1 MEREDQV
8 YKLKKSI
15 TRRIKVMHIIFICT
29 VIYFLIHIIFGI
41 FCDSTLRK
49 DAKAFESKVL
59 SRQSLS
65 PRRGTI
71 YARNGE
77 PLAVS
82 ITRSKLIIDFGN
94 DRFKRSK
101 TYKNDADTLA
111 RKLAA
116 FFGDKSAKEY
126 REELMTLRSKAIK
139 TGKHISR
146 AIFRDV
152 DQNEW
157 EEIRRYPLLRDGY
170 NVTYSVQEC
179 AHRVYPQGN
188 LALRTIGRA
197 DRAEPYGI
205 ERGMNDTLKGKKGLQ
220 VWKVLAPGVKAR
232 IRHKDNVEV
241 ENGYDVVSTLDVDLQ
256 DVASAALE
264 EQLIAQNANWGTTI
278 VMEVSTGDILAMA
291 NLKRVEDRCV
301 ESRNYAIEIPINPG
315 STFKLLSAMA
325 LLEKGVPTTAT
336 RDSELGRRVEI
347 GNSRA
352 KVQDSHAIGKET
364 GGVIDMRKAFAESA
378 NVYFTKIIYDTFKNK
393 PEEFSDFCDERY
405 IGRSVGLEEYNSE
418 YRKLRRL
425 DKKHPSRLN
434 ALVNL
439 AYGYGVDVTPLHTI
453 TIYNAVAN
461 DGVMVAPRLVLRTE
475 RDGKVVER
483 ADVKVL
489 NDKICS
495 RRTLDT
501 LRMMME
507 DVSNIGT
514 ASEFFGEKA
523 CNFRTGSKTGTAQ
536 INTTIDG
543 VRYKKE
549 DGYYYGSMVTY
560 MPADKP
566 RYTIMTAI
574 FTKRQAGKFY
584 YGASLTG
591 PVQKRVA
598 TYLYNREMGNAVSID
613 ERDFTTNR
621 KVVAKS
627 SLEGVEVNKGCVPQV
642 VGMGLNDALYL
653 LEDSGLTVDVIGC
666 GRVVEQSLKAGTK
679 IADGNKRI
687 TIRLK

>member
-41 FCDSTLRK
+41 FCDSTLRE

-170 NVTYSVQEC
+170 NVTYSVQDC

-347 GNSRA
+347 GNSGA

-405 IGRSVGLEEYNSE
+405 IGRSAGLEEYNSE

-461 DGVMVAPRLVLRTE
+461 NGVMVAPRLVLRTE
-475 RDGKVVER
+475 RDGKVVEK

-514 ASEFFGEKA
+514 AAEFFGEKA

-543 VRYKKE
+543 VRYRKE

-598 TYLYNREMGNAVSID
+598 TYLYNREMRNAVSID

>member
-1 MEREDQV
+1 MEKEEQV

-29 VIYFLIHIIFGI
+29 VIYFLVHIIFGI
-41 FCDSTLRK
+41 FCDGTLRE

-59 SRQSLS
+59 TRQTLS

-82 ITRSKLIIDFGN
+82 IKRSKLIIDFGN
-94 DRFKRSK
+94 DRFKISSIYHK
-101 TYKNDADTLA
+101 QADTLA

-116 FFGDKSAKEY
+116 FFGDRSAKEY
-126 REELMTLRSKAIK
+126 YSDLIGYREKAIRSN
-139 TGKHISR
+139 KHLSR

-157 EEIRRYPLLRDGY
+157 EEIRRYPLLRNGY
-170 NVTYSVQEC
+170 GVTYSVQDC
-179 AHRVYPQGN
+179 DYRVYPQGN

-197 DRAEPYGI
+197 DKATPYGI
-205 ERGMNDTLKGKKGLQ
+205 ERGMNDTLRGKKGLQ

-232 IRHKDNVEV
+232 ISHKDNVDV

-256 DVASAALE
+256 DIANVALE

-291 NLKRVEDRCV
+291 NLKRKEGRCV
-301 ESRNYAIEIPINPG
+301 EERNYAIEVPMNPG
-315 STFKLLSAMA
+315 STFKLLTTMA
-325 LLEKGVPTTAT
+325 LLEKGVPTTT
-336 RDSELGRRVEI
+336 VYDSELGRRVEI
-347 GNSRA
+347 GNSGA
-352 KVQDSHAIGKET
+352 KVQDSHAIGKDT
-364 GGVIDMRKAFAESA
+364 GGEIDMRKAFAESA
-378 NVYFTKIIYDTFKNK
+378 NVYFTKIAYDTFKSK
-393 PEEFSDFCDERY
+393 PEEFSDFCDARY

-418 YRKLRRL
+418 YRKLKRF

-439 AYGYGVDVTPLHTI
+439 AYGYGVDITPLHTI

-475 RDGKVVER
+475 RDGKVIDKAKVE
-483 ADVKVL
+483 VL

-514 ASEFFGEKA
+514 AAEFFSEKS
-523 CNFRTGSKTGTAQ
+523 CHFRTGSKTGTAQ
-536 INTTIDG
+536 VNTIIDG
-543 VRYKKE
+543 VRYRKE

-574 FTKRQAGKFY
+574 FTKKQPGKFY

-598 TYLYNREMGNAVSID
+598 TYLYNRELKNAMPID
-613 ERDFTTNR
+613 ECDYPTNR
-621 KVVAKS
+621 KVVAKRDLDS
-627 SLEGVEVNKGCVPQV
+627 VEVKVGYVPKV
-642 VGMGLNDALYL
+642 VGMGLSDALYL
-653 LEDSGLTVDVIGC
+653 LENSGLMVDVVGC
-666 GRVVEQSLKAGTK
+666 GRVVEQSLKAGSK
-679 IADGNKRI
+679 IVDGNKRI
-687 TIRLK
+687 TIKLK

>member
-29 VIYFLIHIIFGI
+29 FIYFLIHIIFGI
-41 FCDSTLRK
+41 FCDGTLRE

-94 DRFKRSK
+94 DRFRRSK
-101 TYKNDADTLA
+101 TYNNDADTLA

-116 FFGDKSAKEY
+116 FFGDKSAREY
-126 REELMTLRSKAIK
+126 YEELISLRSKAIR

-157 EEIRRYPLLRDGY
+157 EEIRRYPLLRNGY
-170 NVTYSVQEC
+170 NVTYSVQESG
-179 AHRVYPQGN
+179 HRVYPQGN

-197 DRAEPYGI
+197 DRAKPYGI
-205 ERGMNDTLKGKKGLQ
+205 ERGMNDTLQGKNGMQ

-241 ENGYDVVSTLDVDLQ
+241 ENGYDVVTTLDVDLQ
-256 DVASAALE
+256 DIANVALE
-264 EQLIAQNANWGTTI
+264 EQLIAQNADWGTTI

-291 NLKRVEDRCV
+291 NLKRTEDRCV
-301 ESRNYAIEIPINPG
+301 ESRNYAIEMPINPG

-325 LLEKGVPTTAT
+325 LLEKGVPTTTT

-393 PEEFSDFCDERY
+393 PEEFSDFCNERY

-418 YRKLRRL
+418 YRKLRRF

-439 AYGYGVDVTPLHTI
+439 AYGYGVDITPLHTI

-475 RDGKVVER
+475 RDGKVVEK

-514 ASEFFGEKA
+514 AAEFFSEKA
-523 CNFRTGSKTGTAQ
+523 CHFRTGSKTGTAQ
-536 INTTIDG
+536 VNTIIDG
-543 VRYKKE
+543 VRYRKE

-598 TYLYNREMGNAVSID
+598 TYLYNRELKNATPID
-613 ERDFTTNR
+613 EREFKTER
-621 KVVAKS
+621 KVVAKR
-627 SLEGVEVNKGCVPQV
+627 SLDSVEVRQGCVPKV
-642 VGMGLNDALYL
+642 VGMGLSDALYL
-653 LEDSGLTVDVIGC
+653 LENSGLTVDVVGC
-666 GRVVEQSLKAGTK
+666 GRVTEQSLKAGTK

>member
-41 FCDSTLRK
+41 FCDSTLRE

-347 GNSRA
+347 GNSGA

-378 NVYFTKIIYDTFKNK
+378 NVYFTKIIYDTFKSK

-475 RDGKVVER
+475 RDGKVVEK
-483 ADVKVL
+483 ADIKVL

-514 ASEFFGEKA
+514 AAEFFGEKA

-543 VRYKKE
+543 VRYRKE

-598 TYLYNREMGNAVSID
+598 TYLYNCEMSNAVSID

>member
-1 MEREDQV
+1 MEDQV

-29 VIYFLIHIIFGI
+29 VIYFLIHIVFGI
-41 FCDSTLRK
+41 FCDGTLRE

-59 SRQSLS
+59 WRQSLS

-94 DRFKRSK
+94 DRFRSSK
-101 TYKNDADTLA
+101 TYKKDADTLA

-116 FFGDKSAKEY
+116 FFGDRSAKEY
-126 REELMTLRSKAIK
+126 YSDLIGYREKAIK

-157 EEIRRYPLLRDGY
+157 EELRRYPLLRNGY
-170 NVTYSVQEC
+170 NVTYSVQESG
-179 AHRVYPQGN
+179 HRVYPQGN

-197 DRAEPYGI
+197 NREKPYGI
-205 ERGMNDTLKGKKGLQ
+205 ERGMNDTLQGKNGMQ

-232 IRHKDNVEV
+232 IRHKENIEV
-241 ENGYDVVSTLDVDLQ
+241 EDGYDVVTTLDVDLQ

-315 STFKLLSAMA
+315 STFKLLSVMA
-325 LLEKGVPTTAT
+325 LLEKGVPTTT
-336 RDSELGRRVEI
+336 KYDSELGRRVEI
-347 GNSRA
+347 GNSKAR
-352 KVQDSHAIGKET
+352 VQDSHAIGRET
-364 GGVIDMRKAFAESA
+364 GGVIDMRQAFAESA
-378 NVYFTKIIYDTFKNK
+378 NVYFTKIIYDTFRNK
-393 PEEFSDFCDERY
+393 PEEFSDFCDERN
-405 IGRSVGLEEYNSE
+405 IGRSVGLEEYNSD
-418 YRKLRRL
+418 YRKLKRF

-439 AYGYGVDVTPLHTI
+439 AYGYGVDITPLHTI
-453 TIYNAVAN
+453 TLYNAVAN

-514 ASEFFGEKA
+514 AAEFFSEKA
-523 CNFRTGSKTGTAQ
+523 CHFRTGSKTGTAQ
-536 INTTIDG
+536 VNTNIDG
-543 VRYKKE
+543 VQYRKE

-560 MPADKP
+560 LPADKP

-574 FTKRQAGKFY
+574 FTKRQTGKFY

-598 TYLYNREMGNAVSID
+598 TYLYNREMRNAASIN

-627 SLEGVEVNKGCVPQV
+627 SLEGVEASKGCVPQV

-653 LEDSGLTVDVIGC
+653 LEDSGLTVDVVGC

>member
-41 FCDSTLRK
+41 FCDGTLRE

-94 DRFKRSK
+94 DRFRRSK
-101 TYKNDADTLA
+101 TYQNDADTLA

-116 FFGDKSAKEY
+116 FFGDKSAREY
-126 REELMTLRSKAIK
+126 YEELISLRSKAIR

-157 EEIRRYPLLRDGY
+157 EEIRRYPLLRNGY
-170 NVTYSVQEC
+170 NVTYSVQESG
-179 AHRVYPQGN
+179 HRVYPQGN

-197 DRAEPYGI
+197 DRAKPYGI
-205 ERGMNDTLKGKKGLQ
+205 ERGMNDTLQGKNGMQ

-241 ENGYDVVSTLDVDLQ
+241 ENGYDVVTTLDVDLQ
-256 DVASAALE
+256 DIANVALE
-264 EQLIAQNANWGTTI
+264 EQLIAQNADWGTTI

-291 NLKRVEDRCV
+291 NLKRTEDRCV
-301 ESRNYAIEIPINPG
+301 ESRNYAIEMPINPG

-393 PEEFSDFCDERY
+393 PEEFSDFCNERY

-418 YRKLRRL
+418 YRKLRRF

-439 AYGYGVDVTPLHTI
+439 AYGYGVDITPLHTI

-475 RDGKVVER
+475 RDGKVVEK

-514 ASEFFGEKA
+514 AAEFFSEKA
-523 CNFRTGSKTGTAQ
+523 CHFRTGSKTGTAQ
-536 INTTIDG
+536 VNTIIDG
-543 VRYKKE
+543 VRYRKE

-598 TYLYNREMGNAVSID
+598 TYLYNRELKNATPID
-613 ERDFTTNR
+613 EREFNTER
-621 KVVAKS
+621 KIVAKR
-627 SLEGVEVNKGCVPQV
+627 SLDSVEVRQGCVPKV
-642 VGMGLNDALYL
+642 VGMGLSDALYL
-653 LEDSGLTVDVIGC
+653 LENSGLTVDVVGC
-666 GRVVEQSLKAGTK
+666 GRVTEQSLKAGTK

>member
-41 FCDSTLRK
+41 FCDSTLRE

-170 NVTYSVQEC
+170 NVTYSVQDC

-325 LLEKGVPTTAT
+325 LLEKGVTVDRKNVTVDAIKTVGEYEASVKLHREVKAT
-336 RDSELGRRVEI
+336 V
-347 GNSRA
+347 
-352 KVQDSHAIGKET
+352 
-364 GGVIDMRKAFAESA
+364 
-378 NVYFTKIIYDTFKNK
+378 
-393 PEEFSDFCDERY
+393 
-405 IGRSVGLEEYNSE
+405 
-418 YRKLRRL
+418 KL
-425 DKKHPSRLN
+425 
-434 ALVNL
+434 
-439 AYGYGVDVTPLHTI
+439 T
-453 TIYNAVAN
+453 
-461 DGVMVAPRLVLRTE
+461 
-475 RDGKVVER
+475 
-483 ADVKVL
+483 
-489 NDKICS
+489 
-495 RRTLDT
+495 
-501 LRMMME
+501 
-507 DVSNIGT
+507 
-514 ASEFFGEKA
+514 
-523 CNFRTGSKTGTAQ
+523 
-536 INTTIDG
+536 
-543 VRYKKE
+543 
-549 DGYYYGSMVTY
+549 
-560 MPADKP
+560 
-566 RYTIMTAI
+566 
-574 FTKRQAGKFY
+574 
-584 YGASLTG
+584 
-591 PVQKRVA
+591 
-598 TYLYNREMGNAVSID
+598 
-613 ERDFTTNR
+613 
-621 KVVAKS
+621 VVA
-627 SLEGVEVNKGCVPQV
+627 EE
-642 VGMGLNDALYL
+642 
-653 LEDSGLTVDVIGC
+653 
-666 GRVVEQSLKAGTK
+666 
-679 IADGNKRI
+679 
-687 TIRLK
+687 

>member
-1 MEREDQV
+1 MEDQV

-29 VIYFLIHIIFGI
+29 VIYFLIHIVFGI
-41 FCDSTLRK
+41 FCDGTLRE

-59 SRQSLS
+59 WRQPLS

-94 DRFKRSK
+94 DRFKTSK

-126 REELMTLRSKAIK
+126 YEELISLRAKAIK

-170 NVTYSVQEC
+170 NVTYSVQESG
-179 AHRVYPQGN
+179 HRVYPQGN

-197 DRAEPYGI
+197 NREKPYGI
-205 ERGMNDTLKGKKGLQ
+205 ERGMNDTLQGKNGMQ

-232 IRHKDNVEV
+232 IRHKENIEV
-241 ENGYDVVSTLDVDLQ
+241 EDGYDVVTTLDVDLQ

-325 LLEKGVPTTAT
+325 LLEKGVPTTT
-336 RDSELGRRVEI
+336 KYDSELGRRVEI
-347 GNSRA
+347 GNSKA
-352 KVQDSHAIGKET
+352 WVQDSHAIGKET

-378 NVYFTKIIYDTFKNK
+378 NVYFTRIIYDTFKGK

-405 IGRSVGLEEYNSE
+405 IGRSVGLEEYNSD
-418 YRKLRRL
+418 YRKLKRF

-439 AYGYGVDVTPLHTI
+439 AYGYGVDITPLHTI
-453 TIYNAVAN
+453 TLYNAVAN

-475 RDGKVVER
+475 RDGKVVEK

-514 ASEFFGEKA
+514 AAEFFGEKA

-543 VRYKKE
+543 VRYRKE

-560 MPADKP
+560 LPADKP

-598 TYLYNREMGNAVSID
+598 TYLYNREMRNAASID

-627 SLEGVEVNKGCVPQV
+627 SLEGVEASKGCVPQV

-653 LEDSGLTVDVIGC
+653 LEDSGLTVDVVGC

-679 IADGNKRI
+679 IVDGNKRI

>member
-41 FCDSTLRK
+41 FCDSTLRE

-170 NVTYSVQEC
+170 NVTYSVQDC

-325 LLEKGVPTTAT
+325 LLEKGVPTTET

-347 GNSRA
+347 GNSGA

-475 RDGKVVER
+475 RDGKVVEK

-514 ASEFFGEKA
+514 AAEFFGEKA

-543 VRYKKE
+543 VRYRKE

-598 TYLYNREMGNAVSID
+598 TYLYNREMSNAVSID